1 MAAKAFSRTDLKQ
14 RKRPTKIY
22 QNLSSKTIA
31 DITLADY
38 DNLIS
43 NAYLDESN
51 IEFLRDLATV
61 IQFQQK
67 PKGLQLTQVTQS
79 GAVDSSSN
87 VSLLEIPAGKTYD
100 IQAVTCILVST
111 SSCQINYAING
122 VPPLGLDYLL
132 KAVDYTVG
140 DRGVT
145 IDFSTMG
152 DFLISGQPEA
162 SAYLVASRQSGTGS
176 AIHNVFW
183 REIN

>member
-1 MAAKAFSRTDLKQ
+1 MVKSTSRKAPISRVFQDLKS
-14 RKRPTKIY
+14 KKI
-22 QNLSSKTIA
+22 SE
-31 DITLADY
+31 ITLEDYNRLTDVSFLEAD
-38 DNLIS
+38 
-43 NAYLDESN
+43 N
-51 IEFLRDLATV
+51 IDFLNDLSTV

-87 VSLLEIPAGKTYD
+87 VTLLEIPAGKTYD
-100 IQAVTCILVST
+100 VQAVTCILVST
-111 SSCQINYAING
+111 SGCQINYAING

>member
-1 MAAKAFSRTDLKQ
+1 MGKSTARAPPISRVFQDLKS
-14 RKRPTKIY
+14 KKI
-22 QNLSSKTIA
+22 SE
-31 DITLADY
+31 ITLEDYNKLTDVSFLEAD
-38 DNLIS
+38 
-43 NAYLDESN
+43 N
-51 IEFLRDLATV
+51 IDFLNDLATV

-87 VSLLEIPAGKTYD
+87 VTLLEIPAGKTYD

-140 DRGVT
+140 ERGVT

-152 DFLISGQPEA
+152 DFLISGQPDA
-162 SAYLVASRQSGTGS
+162 SAYLVASRASGTGT

>member
-1 MAAKAFSRTDLKQ
+1 MAKSTSRPPPVSRVFQDLKS
-14 RKRPTKIY
+14 KKI
-22 QNLSSKTIA
+22 SE
-31 DITLADY
+31 ITLEDY
-38 DNLIS
+38 NRLTDVS
-43 NAYLDESN
+43 
-51 IEFLRDLATV
+51 FLEANNMDFLNDLSTV

-79 GAVDSSSN
+79 GSVDSSSN
-87 VSLLEIPAGKTYD
+87 VTLLEIPAGQTYD

-111 SSCQINYAING
+111 SDCQINYAING

-132 KAVDYTVG
+132 KTVDYSVG

-152 DFLISGQPEA
+152 DFLLSGQPEA
-162 SAYLVASRQSGTGS
+162 SAFLVASRQSGTGT